1 MWICIIMTQR
11 RLQVYFVKS
20 QCRQEVRSV
29 TVYELELGQADNDV
43 TVTTKTSKGRGRSTL

>member
-1 MWICIIMTQR
+1 
-11 RLQVYFVKS
+11 VKS